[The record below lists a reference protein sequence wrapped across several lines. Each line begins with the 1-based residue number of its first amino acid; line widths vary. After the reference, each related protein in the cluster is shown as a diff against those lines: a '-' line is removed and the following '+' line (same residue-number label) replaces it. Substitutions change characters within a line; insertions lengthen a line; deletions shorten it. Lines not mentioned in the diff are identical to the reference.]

1 VAVTTDPVAE
11 AAEAALAGLLV
22 VFPTDTVYG
31 IATRPDRPD
40 ATARIF
46 EAKDREPG
54 LALPVLVPSIDLA
67 RKVARLDRRAER
79 LAEAFWPGALTLIL
93 SRSDASA
100 AWHLGGD
107 GATVGVRIPDHPLAG
122 IVLHAAGP
130 LAASSAN
137 RSGEP
142 PATTCDD
149 LRDAFGDLV
158 SVYLCA
164 DEPLEGAA
172 STVLDLAHG
181 PPTLVREGDVA
192 PGELARF
199 LPEGEALLDSRPSP

>member
-31 IATRPDRPD
+31 IATRPDRPA
-40 ATARIF
+40 ATARLF

-67 RKVARLDRRAER
+67 REVARLDRRAER

-93 SRSDASA
+93 PRSDASA

-107 GATVGVRIPDHPLAG
+107 GVTVGVRIPDHPLAG
-122 IVLHAAGP
+122 VVLHAAGP

-137 RSGEP
+137 RSRRSPRHVRGP
-142 PATTCDD
+142 RGRVPVRGRAVGGRGLDGPRSGARSPDPA
-149 LRDAFGDLV
+149 A
-158 SVYLCA
+158 
-164 DEPLEGAA
+164 
-172 STVLDLAHG
+172 
-181 PPTLVREGDVA
+181 
-192 PGELARF
+192 
-199 LPEGEALLDSRPSP
+199 